1 MSEVKTPWKDSLGD
15 LPFTLEY
22 FQGSMS
28 EGVERQVAERPHF
41 IALDFMGRTTT
52 YREMQRHIEECAR
65 SLRTL
70 GIRPGDVVT
79 IAMPNCPQIV
89 YMFYAVNM
97 IGAIASM
104 VHPLSSEKELEFY
117 VNETNSILV
126 VTLDQFYY
134 KFEAIRKNT
143 GVVNI
148 VVASI
153 SDELSCSPAWATTL
167 PKAASSARSRRTLL

>member
-1 MSEVKTPWKDSLGD
+1 MGAVKTPWKDSLGD

-65 SLRTL
+65 SRRTL

-104 VHPLSSEKELEFY
+104 VHPLSSEKELEEQNIGQNTIRLSVGTEHIDDIIADLENGFR
-117 VNETNSILV
+117 
-126 VTLDQFYY
+126 
-134 KFEAIRKNT
+134 AI
-143 GVVNI
+143 
-148 VVASI
+148 
-153 SDELSCSPAWATTL
+153 
-167 PKAASSARSRRTLL
+167 